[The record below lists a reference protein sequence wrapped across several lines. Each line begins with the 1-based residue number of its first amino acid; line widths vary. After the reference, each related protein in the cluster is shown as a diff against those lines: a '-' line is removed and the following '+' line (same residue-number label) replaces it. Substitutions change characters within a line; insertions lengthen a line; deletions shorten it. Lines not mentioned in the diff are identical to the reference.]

1 MDGRTDGRT
10 DAQMD
15 GWTNRRTD
23 GHRRQGKL
31 GGEKEN
37 GGMKKKFHKKKDGR
51 TNGWTDGRT
60 DGWTDRCTN
69 REMDGQMDGRTDGR
83 TDEKTSVYGRMDDK
97 IHCKNLKCFEEIKLS
112 GTRFCSR
119 FQLRSPTRFLAY
131 EFKVFIKPKRVVVKS

>member
-1 MDGRTDGRT
+1 MDGRTDSQTDGWTNRQTEGRT

-51 TNGWTDGRT
+51 MNGWTDGRT
-60 DGWTDRCTN
+60 DGQTDAQTDRRT
-69 REMDGQMDGRTDGR
+69 DKWTDGR
-83 TDEKTSVYGRMDDK
+83 TDR
-97 IHCKNLKCFEEIKLS
+97 IHCKKLKCLEEIKLS
-112 GTRFCSR
+112 GTRF
-119 FQLRSPTRFLAY
+119 
-131 EFKVFIKPKRVVVKS
+131 